1 MISWIVRIANSIRKR
16 VQIPLETNFQ
26 DNLFV
31 IYFDLF
37 MTKKT
42 SNSLLNQNP
51 LPPDLYKQ
59 VSTGQAKKLSN
70 LQYWIED
77 W

>member
-51 LPPDLYKQ
+51 LPPDQLTY
-59 VSTGQAKKLSN
+59 THFHL
-70 LQYWIED
+70 
-77 W
+77 